1 MIGFRN
7 YAEVLT
13 SSKANS
19 HISPGCTKLEL
30 PQKVLESL
38 FNIPKSSVRDKSTMN
53 WRNIAKKM
61 QSLGPGVDV
70 CPNVAEPQQRAYS
83 MENFEIHLFV
93 PLWFHFIIQQH

>member
-1 MIGFRN
+1 LFIGFRN

-38 FNIPKSSVRDKSTMN
+38 FNIPKSSEHDKGTMD

-61 QSLGPGVDV
+61 QSLGPGFDGR
-70 CPNVAEPQQRAYS
+70 PNVAEPQQRPRS
-83 MENFEIHLFV
+83 MSIWKLFC
-93 PLWFHFIIQQH
+93 LDLLALCKQY